1 MTLRIERSTRREF
14 TVFTLSG
21 RIEAEQVAE
30 LKELFD
36 TDCRNIILD
45 SQDGRLADRDI
56 VRFLS
61 GTPTAHAH

>member
-1 MTLRIERSTRREF
+1 MGCVLHVHHDRSHDAATVLAMTLRIERSTRRGF

-30 LKELFD
+30 LKELSD

-45 SQDGRLADRDI
+45 LQE
-56 VRFLS
+56 
-61 GTPTAHAH
+61 

>member
-1 MTLRIERSTRREF
+1 VARIHCF
-14 TVFTLSG
+14 YPQG

-36 TDCRNIILD
+36 ADGRNIILD
-45 SQDGRLADRDI
+45 LQDMRLADRDT

-61 GTPTAHAH
+61 GTLTVTRNSIEF